1 MTRPATTPEARR
13 AELINLA
20 ENLAAQRLQEGSA
33 SAQEIVYYLKMN
45 NPKEQLEIK
54 RLEKEIQMIDAKIQ
68 SLKSS
73 ENIERMYTEAIE
85 AMRRYGS
92 YRDDPHE

>member
-73 ENIERMYTEAIE
+73 ENIERMYAEAIE
-85 AMRRYGS
+85 AMRRYGG

>member
-1 MTRPATTPEARR
+1 MARPATTPEAKR

-20 ENLAAQRLQEGSA
+20 ENLAARRLQEGSA

-85 AMRRYGS
+85 AMRRYGG

>member
-33 SAQEIVYYLKMN
+33 SAQEIIYYLKMN

-85 AMRRYGS
+85 AMRRYGG

>member
-85 AMRRYGS
+85 AMRRYGG